1 MEQEAYKISL
11 ESWVRFRPAETIR
24 NNKSKEREARKHGYV
39 RTKLTPVTQHLTL
52 TNCLPC
58 TKNFRYLV
66 SVNPHNSKGLVLL
79 VCLFSDE

>member
-39 RTKLTPVTQHLTL
+39 RTKLTPVT
-52 TNCLPC
+52 
-58 TKNFRYLV
+58 
-66 SVNPHNSKGLVLL
+66 
-79 VCLFSDE
+79 